1 MAITKF
7 QFVDNLRGWTL
18 NEVSFSKFN
27 LLVGVSGVGKTRI
40 LRALQSVYRA
50 GISDARHTNG
60 CSWTLELAS
69 AGMKFLWEAETSLVL
84 RDPLSQ
90 LSDINE
96 DDERQSAET
105 PRFIRERIVRDDKVV
120 IVDRTEDDFLFDKKV
135 LPKLKNTESAIT
147 LLRDENVIAPINR
160 ALRRFIFSEDLSSSS
175 AYMPYNPHQLRKI
188 QVRYRDPDALREA
201 TDMSTLVKAYILQ
214 EDHPDEFQQI
224 KDNYSEIFDTVYDVK
239 LGKLSE
245 FEPLSTEDAPL
256 RKIDLLVLGV
266 KEDGV
271 NGWITNS
278 RLSSGMFRV
287 LVHLIELAM
296 APLGTVIVID
306 EIENSLGV
314 NCLPELTDRFL
325 ERSSELQFILTSH
338 HPYIINNVPSKWWKI
353 VTRKGSTVTVRDE
366 ESIPALK
373 TASAHEKFILLMNL
387 KEYEEGIQ

>member
-27 LLVGVSGVGKTRI
+27 LFVGVSGVGKTRI
-40 LRALQSVYRA
+40 LRALQSVRRA
-50 GISDARHTNG
+50 GISDACRTNG
-60 CSWTLELAS
+60 CSWTLELES
-69 AGMKFLWEAETSLVL
+69 EGMKFLWMAETSLVV
-84 RDPLSQ
+84 REPLSQ

-120 IVDRTEDDFLFDKKV
+120 IVDRTEDDFLFDEKV

-160 ALRRFIFSEDLSSSS
+160 ALHRFLFSEDLSPSSN
-175 AYMPYNPHQLRKI
+175 MPYNLHQLSKI
-188 QVRYRDPDALREA
+188 RMRYRDLDALREA
-201 TDMSTLVKAYILQ
+201 TDVPALVKAYILQ

-224 KDNYSEIFDTVYDVK
+224 KDNYSEIFGTVYNVR
-239 LGKLSE
+239 LGKLRELAS
-245 FEPLSTEDAPL
+245 LSTENAPPST
-256 RKIDLLVLGV
+256 IDWIVISV
-266 KEDGV
+266 KEDRV
-271 NGWITNS
+271 NGWIIQPQ
-278 RLSSGMFRV
+278 LSSGMFRV

-296 APLGTVIVID
+296 APRGTVIVID

-325 ERSSELQFILTSH
+325 ERSRELQFILTSH

-353 VTRKGSTVTVRDE
+353 VTRKGSTVTVLDE

-373 TASAHEKFILLMNL
+373 TTSSHEKFILLMNL